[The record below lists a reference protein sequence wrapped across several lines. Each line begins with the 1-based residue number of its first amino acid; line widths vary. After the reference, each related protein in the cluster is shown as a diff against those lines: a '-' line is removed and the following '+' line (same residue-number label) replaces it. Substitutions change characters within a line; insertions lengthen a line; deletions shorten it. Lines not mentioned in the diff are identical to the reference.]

1 MMNAIEF
8 QTTLTDAVVR
18 VPNYQQFLNKPIR
31 VIILDNSSSPKTP
44 SRRDGFIHSLTHKPV
59 TLPPGSS
66 FLSRDEAH
74 ER

>member
-1 MMNAIEF
+1 MMHAIEF

-18 VPNYQQFLNKPIR
+18 VPDYQQFLNKPVRI
-31 VIILDNSSSPKTP
+31 IILDNSPSEKTL
-44 SRRDGFIHSLTHKPV
+44 SHSDGFIHSLTQRPV
-59 TLPPGSS
+59 TLAPDSS